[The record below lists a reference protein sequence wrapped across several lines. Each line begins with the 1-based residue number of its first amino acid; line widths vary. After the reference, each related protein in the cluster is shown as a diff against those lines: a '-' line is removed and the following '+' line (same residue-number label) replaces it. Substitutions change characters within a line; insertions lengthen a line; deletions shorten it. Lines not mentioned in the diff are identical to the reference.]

1 MLTGELYVKSKA
13 RIDAKAREERD
24 ARLVQWYLAGCP
36 LGELPPEGKKAKS
49 LPVGSTL
56 CI

>member
-1 MLTGELYVKSKA
+1 MLTWELYVKSKD

-24 ARLVQWYLAGCP
+24 ARLVQWYLDGCP